1 MNRLRLQYQT
11 QVYQRYIQGVLR
23 RKYRLFSEQRV
34 PKIFGHEIILV
45 FVYTDGQ
52 NAICK
57 AI

>member
-23 RKYRLFSEQRV
+23 RKYRPFLEQRV

-45 FVYTDGQ
+45 FICTEEQ
-52 NAICK
+52 NRI
-57 AI
+57 